1 MATAFLTSIG
11 HSLVNRGNGDMNV
24 SWAFDIFTA
33 IYKQKAMIET
43 TFKYLE
49 T

>member
-1 MATAFLTSIG
+1 M
-11 HSLVNRGNGDMNV
+11 DV